1 MDRQLAAV
9 TIDRKRM
16 VDVLDT
22 LADVAIAIEDNADQ
36 HIPSTTI
43 RSSQHYGESSATSP
57 SRSKRPTSSADTP
70 RVLSVNA
77 PLRPQSPLAERF
89 FAVKGEGVLGPT

>member
-1 MDRQLAAV
+1 MEQRLATV

-36 HIPSTTI
+36 H
-43 RSSQHYGESSATSP
+43 
-57 SRSKRPTSSADTP
+57 
-70 RVLSVNA
+70 V
-77 PLRPQSPLAERF
+77 PLDHDQLIMCLRGIIGDLTFEIEASDL
-89 FAVKGEGVLGPT
+89 LG